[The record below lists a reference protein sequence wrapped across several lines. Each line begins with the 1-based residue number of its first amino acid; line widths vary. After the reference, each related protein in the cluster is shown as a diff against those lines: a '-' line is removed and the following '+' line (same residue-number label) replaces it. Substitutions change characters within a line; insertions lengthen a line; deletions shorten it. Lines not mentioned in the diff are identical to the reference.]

1 MRYLGIDYGA
11 KRIGVAI
18 SNAEGTIAFPRKT
31 IPNDSTAIELL
42 KEMLV
47 AEKAEAIVVGDTRTI
62 SGEANPVTEKTEQFA
77 KRLSEST
84 SLPLLWAREAGSS
97 VAVSDSAPGDAHDD
111 AAAAAF
117 ILQRYLDMKHQ
128 APTSN

>member
-1 MRYLGIDYGA
+1 MRYLGLDYGA

-31 IPNDSTAIELL
+31 VPNDSGAIELL

-47 AEKAEAIVVGDTRTI
+47 SEKVEAIVLGDTRTI

-77 KRLSEST
+77 KRIADASG
-84 SLPLLWAREAGSS
+84 LPLHFAREAGSS
-97 VAVSDSAPGDAHDD
+97 VAVSDSAPGDSHDD

-117 ILQRYLDMKHQ
+117 ILQRYLDMQ
-128 APTSN
+128 GAGVE